1 MQREPWI
8 FFWGACSAP
17 DRKAM
22 LEALARAGVEPRSLD
37 ANAPSGEGIVVFSAI
52 TDGLCEFLREVN
64 NECRERILAI
74 SLSELGAASEDAWR
88 LLRAGASD
96 VLLTGS
102 TSQTATRVKA
112 RLDRWRDVDALVHSE
127 TVQSCLIGASPTW
140 RSVLRQI
147 VEVSRF
153 TRAAVLLFGESG
165 TGKELI
171 GQVIH
176 SLDTV
181 ARGGELVVTDCTTV
195 MPELSGSEFFGHER
209 GAFTG
214 AIASRDGALA
224 SADGGTLF
232 LDEVGE
238 LPLPMQAQL
247 LRAIQEGTYKRVG
260 SDTWRRSQ
268 FRLVCATHRNLL
280 EAVDQGRF
288 RQDLFYRIAGWVFR
302 IPPLNERRED
312 IIPLAKHFF
321 LEFHPG
327 RTTVDFDPAV
337 MEHLVNRLYP
347 GNIRD
352 LRQLMARVSSRY
364 VGPGPVTV
372 GDLPDDERPSLGLAV
387 QTWRGSEF
395 EEAIRHA
402 VSLGVGLREISQ
414 AAADTATRI
423 ALHLENGNVQAAA
436 RSLRV
441 TDRALQMRR
450 AAWRS
455 HHQSH

>member
-1 MQREPWI
+1 
-8 FFWGACSAP
+8 
-17 DRKAM
+17 M
-22 LEALARAGVEPRSLD
+22 LKALARAGVEPRNPD

-74 SLSELGAASEDAWR
+74 SLSELGAASGDAWR

-112 RLDRWRDVDALVHSE
+112 RLDRWRDVDALMHSE

-153 TRAAVLLFGESG
+153 TRAAVLLLGESG

-176 SLDTV
+176 NLDPV

-214 AIASRDGALA
+214 AIATRDGALA

-247 LRAIQEGTYKRVG
+247 LRGSGAIPAG
-260 SDTWRRSQ
+260 SVLPHRRM
-268 FRLVCATHRNLL
+268 
-280 EAVDQGRF
+280 G
-288 RQDLFYRIAGWVFR
+288 
-302 IPPLNERRED
+302 IP
-312 IIPLAKHFF
+312 
-321 LEFHPG
+321 
-327 RTTVDFDPAV
+327 DPAP
-337 MEHLVNRLYP
+337 ERTPRRYHP
-347 GNIRD
+347 S
-352 LRQLMARVSSRY
+352 RQ
-364 VGPGPVTV
+364 
-372 GDLPDDERPSLGLAV
+372 
-387 QTWRGSEF
+387 
-395 EEAIRHA
+395 
-402 VSLGVGLREISQ
+402 
-414 AAADTATRI
+414 
-423 ALHLENGNVQAAA
+423 ALFP
-436 RSLRV
+436 
-441 TDRALQMRR
+441 
-450 AAWRS
+450 
-455 HHQSH
+455 